1 MAWLFHGRRRNSTK
15 RKVKQVKLLKQVF
28 IVVKGVDKGGI
39 VAEKDGVDDVINS
52 LKGHHDSHTL
62 VHDTLGQD
70 VCREDVEEAQN
81 LFVVFLENNTCDE
94 AYDTLKSIYDE
105 ISELHENAVK
115 KIEP

>member
-62 VHDTLGQD
+62 VHDTLRQD

-81 LFVVFLENNTCDE
+81 LLVVFFEDKTRYE
-94 AYDTLKSIYDE
+94 ADDTLKSMMRYLSCIRMQ
-105 ISELHENAVK
+105 LRR
-115 KIEP
+115 